1 LQVPAFD
8 ITRQNGS
15 LEPSLTNAFQKV
27 LQDGHFILGDEV
39 KEFEAKM
46 AAYLGVQYAITVANG
61 SDALVLSLLALG
73 IGPGD
78 EVIVPSFTFF
88 ATASAVGR
96 VGAVPVFADVK
107 ENDYNIDP
115 EQVRKKITAKTRAV
129 IPVHLFG
136 FPADMLKLTEI
147 AKEYK
152 LAIVEDAAQAL
163 GSTIENRLVGSIGTL
178 GCFSFFPTKNLGCFG
193 DGGMITANRA
203 DLAEKIR
210 MLRIH
215 GASRKY
221 YHELLG
227 FNSRLDTLQAAFL
240 NVKFPFLGRFLEE
253 RKRICKRYRQ
263 ELADIP
269 GLALSIDNGGHS
281 YNQFTIQTERRDGL
295 RDFLAQNGIGTTIY
309 YPLALHRQPVFQSLA
324 DPGVLPVSE
333 ALTGKVLSL
342 PLFPE
347 LTPEEQ
353 SYVIAKIR
361 QFYGENRQ

>member
-1 LQVPAFD
+1 M
-8 ITRQNGS
+8 TRQNGS

-193 DGGMITANRA
+193 DGG
-203 DLAEKIR
+203 
-210 MLRIH
+210 
-215 GASRKY
+215 
-221 YHELLG
+221 
-227 FNSRLDTLQAAFL
+227 
-240 NVKFPFLGRFLEE
+240 
-253 RKRICKRYRQ
+253 
-263 ELADIP
+263 
-269 GLALSIDNGGHS
+269 
-281 YNQFTIQTERRDGL
+281 
-295 RDFLAQNGIGTTIY
+295 
-309 YPLALHRQPVFQSLA
+309 
-324 DPGVLPVSE
+324 
-333 ALTGKVLSL
+333 
-342 PLFPE
+342 
-347 LTPEEQ
+347 
-353 SYVIAKIR
+353 
-361 QFYGENRQ
+361 